1 MKFGI
6 VILLILGLV
15 AAACA
20 AVLMGT
26 LDIGTSKAKQ
36 PQSLEVALARVSLPA
51 ITVITNDYI
60 DVEML
65 SRNELPPGKLV
76 KPSQII
82 GRVLAVPVVEGQVL
96 TESCFVPEGA
106 ASKLIAQIPYG
117 MRAFTVS
124 VSSKA
129 MPDRALL
136 QPGSVVDVLVSYKL
150 SSRDTEGEALST
162 TMLRGIQVLAISGE
176 SIVSNTGDEEEKK
189 TSKRS
194 SSRGALVT
202 LLVDTK
208 QAEALQ
214 LAIEN
219 GNITLSIRNPLD
231 KDEFDM
237 DPSILN
243 RRKLTPR
250 GSDLPPAV
258 SPSVNRDLYL
268 PPEGSNPGQGAGSNN
283 LQPGSPENNNNGAIM
298 PTPQPKSGNKYDGGR
313 NPLREITVI
322 RGNKTEVKEID
333 SEGAE
338 AEKTAKK

>member
-1 MKFGI
+1 MKFGV

-26 LDIGTSKAKQ
+26 LDIGTSKAKE
-36 PQSLEVALARVSLPA
+36 PDNLEVAMARVALPA
-51 ITVITNDYI
+51 ITVITSNHI
-60 DVEML
+60 EVEKL

-82 GRVLAVPVVEGQVL
+82 GRVLSVPVVEGQVL

-117 MRAFTVS
+117 MRAFTIS
-124 VSSKA
+124 VSSRA

-150 SSRDTEGEALST
+150 SSHDSAEGEALST

-176 SIVSNTGDEEEKK
+176 SIVSNTEDEEKK
-189 TSKRS
+189 TTKRS

-231 KDEFDM
+231 KDEFNE

-258 SPSVNRDLYL
+258 SPSVNRELYV
-268 PPEGSNPGQGAGSNN
+268 PEEGPGQGAGSNN
-283 LQPGSPENNNNGAIM
+283 SQTGSPESGNNGAIM
-298 PTPQPKSGNKYDGGR
+298 PAPRPKSGNKYDDGR

-322 RGNKTEVKEID
+322 RGNKTEVEEFD

-338 AEKTAKK
+338 AEKSSKK